1 MAAAAARERRREQL
15 RRWEAA
21 AAAAPPAPPPPR
33 PRGPRA
39 VRFERAAEFRAVCA
53 GADLAEARAM
63 VRAGGRALLGGA
75 NADGIS
81 ALHQACIDENMEVVQ
96 FLVESGADV
105 NQADNE
111 GWTPLH
117 VAASCG
123 YQHIAQ
129 YLLEHGADVA
139 AVTSDGELPL
149 EVAEDEGLE
158 ALLRAEV
165 VRRGVDVA
173 AAKRAEEERMLRD
186 TRRWLDAGEIRDARH
201 PTGASALHVAAA
213 KGYIEVM
220 RLLLQ
225 AGYDP
230 DVRDKDGWTPLHAAA
245 HWGVEEACRL
255 LAEHLCDMAPRNNVG
270 QRPCDLA
277 DEETLPLLEELQ
289 RRQHHLRS
297 QKDPGAAPAPMAPDP
312 EGTPTPAWGGKHRRS
327 SVCRMSS
334 RDKMSVQD
342 QSKERLGPLPPPGDE
357 DSGEEGGD
365 GDPPAQGPPRRRPHR
380 AAPPTAPLPER
391 TGSLG
396 ALPPPGAP
404 PASAVRRSASSPR
417 LDAPPQQQDFWELLQ
432 KWNRTPIG
440 PGSANKSP
448 ASEAANWEEG
458 SPSGDSSKE
467 PRLARVPPTPT
478 RRVAAP
484 PNAAPPNPPD
494 GDLPAKADAD
504 ATPPATPSTT
514 DPRPRRSYQTP
525 VRDEES
531 ESQRKARSRLM
542 RQSRRSTQGVTL
554 TELKEAEKTIG
565 RSGDGRAPEQRIREE
580 ERRDREE
587 GEQPL
592 ESSVGPL
599 SPLPAAGPPGPPS
612 SQVKKGPEA
621 EAELRSRPGGRDRRK
636 AQRGSGTEGSESD
649 EPGSGEDAPPPSL
662 PQPPN
667 GLLPP
672 RPPPP
677 AFDYQQLYEELWVEN
692 ERLREQLQETELKLT
707 QIKLELERVTQR
719 QERIAERPALL
730 ELERFERRALERK
743 AAELEEELKALSDL
757 RADNQRLKDENAA
770 LIRVISKLS
779 K

>member
-1 MAAAAARERRREQL
+1 MAAAAAAARERRREQL

-21 AAAAPPAPPPPR
+21 VAAAPPAQGPPQPPR
-33 PRGPRA
+33 ARS

-123 YQHIAQ
+123 YRDIAE
-129 YLLEHGADVA
+129 YLLAHGADVA

-158 ALLRAEV
+158 ELLREEV
-165 VRRGVDVA
+165 ERRGVDVA

-201 PTGASALHVAAA
+201 PATGASALHVAAA

-297 QKDPGAAPAPMAPDP
+297 QKDPGTPPAPITLDPDGAPAS
-312 EGTPTPAWGGKHRRS
+312 TWSSKHRRS

-334 RDKMSVQD
+334 REKMSVQD
-342 QSKERLGPLPPPGDE
+342 QSKERPVLGVLPPPADE
-357 DSGEEGGD
+357 DSGDEGET
-365 GDPPAQGPPRRRPHR
+365 PPQMGPPMEM
-380 AAPPTAPLPER
+380 APLSPPNGVPAGPPVKGPSAGLCR

-396 ALPPPGAP
+396 ALPPPAP
-404 PASAVRRSASSPR
+404 PPDFAVRRSASSPR
-417 LDAPPQQQDFWELLQ
+417 LDSAPQHEESRLNWPW
-432 KWNRTPIG
+432 
-440 PGSANKSP
+440 PGQSEHSLG
-448 ASEAANWEEG
+448 ASQPGGG
-458 SPSGDSSKE
+458 SMSKE
-467 PRLARVPPTPT
+467 PRLARVPPTPSHRT
-478 RRVAAP
+478 PSDAVPSNPIDGAP
-484 PNAAPPNPPD
+484 PV
-494 GDLPAKADAD
+494 KVDAE
-504 ATPPATPSTT
+504 
-514 DPRPRRSYQTP
+514 PRPRRTYQPP

-531 ESQRKARSRLM
+531 ESQRKARSRMM

-554 TELKEAEKTIG
+554 TELKEAEKAIG
-565 RSGDGRAPEQRIREE
+565 HIGEEQPIREG
-580 ERRDREE
+580 ERRDEQPPESTDPSRRPHPPLTPILQLNKEAEPKLQSRQRRKGQMGSE
-587 GEQPL
+587 GEENEEQGSSE
-592 ESSVGPL
+592 ESPKSNGIL
-599 SPLPAAGPPGPPS
+599 AA
-612 SQVKKGPEA
+612 
-621 EAELRSRPGGRDRRK
+621 
-636 AQRGSGTEGSESD
+636 
-649 EPGSGEDAPPPSL
+649 
-662 PQPPN
+662 
-667 GLLPP
+667 P
-672 RPPPP
+672 RPPPS
-677 AFDYQQLYEELWVEN
+677 AAASD
-692 ERLREQLQETELKLT
+692 RL
-707 QIKLELERVTQR
+707 
-719 QERIAERPALL
+719 P
-730 ELERFERRALERK
+730 
-743 AAELEEELKALSDL
+743 
-757 RADNQRLKDENAA
+757 AA
-770 LIRVISKLS
+770 L
-779 K
+779 